1 MRNIFFFSVL
11 VLGVVFGALEAC
23 GAEPKPWQL
32 YFQAPATTIMS
43 DIDNLHR
50 LIMYILSAVT
60 LSILIVMAY
69 VSYRFHHTRNP
80 VPAKFTHNVLIEI
93 VWTIIPV
100 IILCFISVP
109 SFELLRED
117 TDIDPSEMTIKIVG
131 HQWYWEYVYPD
142 NGGFKFDSY
151 MLDSKKLSVGQ
162 KRLLDVDNRVVIP
175 QGTTIRFIV
184 TAADV
189 LHSFAVPSFGVKV
202 DAVPGRVN
210 ETYVNVPSTGLY
222 YGQCSEICG
231 VNHGFMPIAIQVVTK
246 EDFAKWVEESK
257 TKFAHTSL
265 ELSPGGEQFSD
276 PRFSLAE
283 SYARVT
289 SSRSLEPNHNSKDVL
304 KITQTYKQ
312 KIEK

>member
-1 MRNIFFFSVL
+1 MRNIFFFCVLIVTALAGSASV
-11 VLGVVFGALEAC
+11 FAS
-23 GAEPKPWQL
+23 EPHPWQL
-32 YFQAPATTIMS
+32 YFQPAATTIMS

-69 VSYRFHHTRNP
+69 VSYRFHYTRNP

-131 HQWYWEYVYPD
+131 HQWYWEYSYPD

-151 MLDSKKLSVGQ
+151 MLDSKKLSAGQ

-265 ELSPGGEQFSD
+265 ELSPGGEQLSD
-276 PRFSLAE
+276 LGSTHTKR
-283 SYARVT
+283 YAAAQG
-289 SSRSLEPNHNSKDVL
+289 SRSASNRLNSKEVL
-304 KITQTYKQ
+304 KITQIYK
-312 KIEK
+312 